1 MTSIRRY
8 IANNSWLWA
17 ALASLLLWLVIGIT
31 ANRLNLESFIS
42 NAYTATFLA
51 LLAYGQMLVIT
62 SGRGA
67 IDLSIPGVL
76 TLMAF
81 ISMTII
87 NGVSAN
93 IPLALIVVLVISL
106 FIGFLNSVLVIY
118 LRIPAIIGTM
128 AMNYILTTAALLI
141 NRNFQI
147 HDYYHDSFFTYSLV
161 GVK

>member
-17 ALASLLLWLVIGIT
+17 ALASLLLWLVMGIT

-81 ISMTII
+81 ISMTI
-87 NGVSAN
+87 N
-93 IPLALIVVLVISL
+93 
-106 FIGFLNSVLVIY
+106 
-118 LRIPAIIGTM
+118 
-128 AMNYILTTAALLI
+128 
-141 NRNFQI
+141 
-147 HDYYHDSFFTYSLV
+147 
-161 GVK
+161 

>member
-17 ALASLLLWLVIGIT
+17 ALASLLLWLVMGIT

-62 SGRGA
+62 SGREPL
-67 IDLSIPGVL
+67 IYQ
-76 TLMAF
+76 F
-81 ISMTII
+81 RCI
-87 NGVSAN
+87 NTDGFYFYDHNYGVSAN

-106 FIGFLNSVLVIY
+106 FIGF
-118 LRIPAIIGTM
+118 
-128 AMNYILTTAALLI
+128 
-141 NRNFQI
+141 
-147 HDYYHDSFFTYSLV
+147 
-161 GVK
+161 